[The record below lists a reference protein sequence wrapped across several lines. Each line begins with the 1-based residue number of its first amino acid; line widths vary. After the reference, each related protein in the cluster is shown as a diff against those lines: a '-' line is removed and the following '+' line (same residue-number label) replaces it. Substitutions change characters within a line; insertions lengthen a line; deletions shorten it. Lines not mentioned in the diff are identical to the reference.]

1 MTTSKIEVIDL
12 SSLAELFLIGLAAF
26 DVNSNIPRRQ
36 IIIFYR
42 SFADFHQ
49 DSIRKYQKSPVNFIS
64 SKSNAQDRYNRSI
77 QAQIKKLFDVG
88 YLLSTQEGARWQST
102 E

>member
-26 DVNSNIPRRQ
+26 DVNSNIPRHQ
-36 IIIFYR
+36 IFIFYR

-88 YLLSTQEGARWQST
+88 YLLSTQEGAR
-102 E
+102 